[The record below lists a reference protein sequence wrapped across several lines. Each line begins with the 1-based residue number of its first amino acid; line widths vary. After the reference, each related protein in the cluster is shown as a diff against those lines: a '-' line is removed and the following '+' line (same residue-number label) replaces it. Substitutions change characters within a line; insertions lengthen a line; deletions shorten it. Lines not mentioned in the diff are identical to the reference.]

1 MRAARPTELCSKCAA
16 AVAVCRTTPSST
28 NPLQSGYSRS
38 STFQRQPY
46 SPSLHPH
53 ADPRSLESRIGY
65 EETKIFHLD
74 LVSFRYF
81 GNYFAILPDKSGYRD
96 SWHGNII
103 LVKLFPR
110 PTSLLILGQTSD
122 PLKNFP
128 RLIAFGVKV

>member
-16 AVAVCRTTPSST
+16 SVAVCRTTPSST
-28 NPLQSGYSRS
+28 PYKAAIHALPLFNANL
-38 STFQRQPY
+38 TVH
-46 SPSLHPH
+46 LHPH
-53 ADPRSLESRIGY
+53 ADPRSLESRIDY
-65 EETKIFHLD
+65 EQTKIFHLD